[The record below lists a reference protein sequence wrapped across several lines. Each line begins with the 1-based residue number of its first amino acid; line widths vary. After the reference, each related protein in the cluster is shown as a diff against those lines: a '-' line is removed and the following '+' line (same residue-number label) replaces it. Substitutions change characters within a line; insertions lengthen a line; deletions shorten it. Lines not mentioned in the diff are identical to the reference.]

1 MFQVPSSNKRLI
13 SIQIIYGQP
22 VTRSRIWESIKS
34 GDKKL
39 TAEKVNLLADH
50 RGNAVSNF
58 FNSIFIEKQVV
69 LLFSDINVQW
79 PKVRFSQ
86 VFEKTNCNAFSAFET
101 VIYNG

>member
-1 MFQVPSSNKRLI
+1 MIFLAVKLSRLDVSRTQLKQVFNFYSNHLRTT
-13 SIQIIYGQP
+13 SQEA
-22 VTRSRIWESIKS
+22 VSETCIKS

-69 LLFSDINVQW
+69 LLFSDINVQ
-79 PKVRFSQ
+79 
-86 VFEKTNCNAFSAFET
+86 
-101 VIYNG
+101 

>member
-22 VTRSRIWESIKS
+22 VTRSRIWEGIKS

-50 RGNAVSNF
+50 CGNAVSNF
-58 FNSIFIEKQVV
+58 FKSIFIVKQVV
-69 LLFSDINVQW
+69 LLFSGINVQW
-79 PKVRFSQ
+79 PKVLFSPK
-86 VFEKTNCNAFSAFET
+86 VFEKANCNAFKN
-101 VIYNG
+101 VM

>member
-1 MFQVPSSNKRLI
+1 MILLAVKLSRLDVSRTQLKQVFNFYSNHLRTT
-13 SIQIIYGQP
+13 SQEA
-22 VTRSRIWESIKS
+22 VSETCIKS

-69 LLFSDINVQW
+69 LLFSDINVQ
-79 PKVRFSQ
+79 
-86 VFEKTNCNAFSAFET
+86 
-101 VIYNG
+101 